1 MKNNTENS
9 GKNSAAS
16 RKKVLRGNLTAISPD
31 EEIYPSYVTLS
42 LTQKNEVVG
51 DGKLPLTNHMNVA
64 EAREFSK
71 ENQK

>member
-1 MKNNTENS
+1 MKNKTENH

-42 LTQKNEVVG
+42 LTQKNAVAG

>member
-1 MKNNTENS
+1 MEKKKKIPPTS
-9 GKNSAAS
+9 K
-16 RKKVLRGNLTAISPD
+16 KKVLRGNLTELSEG
-31 EEIYPSYVTLS
+31 EELYPGFVTLS
-42 LTQKNEVVG
+42 LTQKDAVVG

>member
-1 MKNNTENS
+1 MKNKTENNS
-9 GKNSAAS
+9 NSSAAS

-42 LTQKNEVVG
+42 LTQKNDVVG
-51 DGKLPLTNHMNVA
+51 DGKLPIANRMNVV
-64 EAREFSK
+64 ETREYSK